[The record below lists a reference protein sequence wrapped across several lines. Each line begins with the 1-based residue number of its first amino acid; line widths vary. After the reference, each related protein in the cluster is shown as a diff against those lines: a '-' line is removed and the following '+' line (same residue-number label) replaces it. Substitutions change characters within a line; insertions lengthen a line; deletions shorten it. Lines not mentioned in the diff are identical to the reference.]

1 MKNIIKGLCI
11 VVSIGWLAAC
21 STIPA
26 DTKNPVA
33 KNQVQN
39 EDSTEQ
45 ALAGKKENSE
55 NETTK
60 SAENGAGGIA
70 LEIPGREDLKT
81 LVSETE
87 FILVVD
93 MASDF
98 EVVRTPIS
106 GEKSVYMID
115 HEYQVT
121 IQEIPKSPDHMQLQ
135 AGDTINLFVPVGMQQ
150 RLKGEEAGEII
161 PLFDA
166 FPEFNE
172 GEYLLFLAQFPNDSP
187 HAKKFAPSNMNHIYR
202 RAGDEY
208 QNIVSDS
215 IPVIKKD
222 ASF

>member
-11 VVSIGWLAAC
+11 VVLIGGLAAC
-21 STIPA
+21 RNIPA
-26 DTKNPVA
+26 DPMNPVA
-33 KNQVQN
+33 KNQAQN
-39 EDSTEQ
+39 EDSAEQ
-45 ALAGKKENSE
+45 ALGGKKENSE

-60 SAENGAGGIA
+60 SAENVAGGIA

-135 AGDTINLFVPVGMQQ
+135 AGDTISLFVPVGMQQ

-166 FPEFNE
+166 LPEFNE

-187 HAKKFAPSNMNHIYR
+187 HVKKFAPSNMNHIYR
-202 RAGDEY
+202 GVGDEY
-208 QNIVSDS
+208 RNIVSDS